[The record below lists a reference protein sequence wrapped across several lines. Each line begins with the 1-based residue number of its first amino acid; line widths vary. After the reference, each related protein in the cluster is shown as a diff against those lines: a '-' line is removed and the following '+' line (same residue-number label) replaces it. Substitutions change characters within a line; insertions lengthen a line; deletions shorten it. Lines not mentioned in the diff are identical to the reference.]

1 MRLRG
6 IFGLAVALTVVQGC
20 GKSVYT
26 IDTAEDERLVLTA
39 MSENAVRVQYVK
51 ESLREMPEW
60 IYEGEREKG
69 LKFSVEESLDNVVLS
84 LGGISVSYDR
94 TDGVLTFM
102 DGEGNVVLREN
113 GHALTR
119 SEVQG
124 EPTYI
129 AELSVDAPEDEHIYG
144 LGQFQD
150 GYLNVRGL
158 TRRLTQVNTQISIPM
173 VLSDRGYSLV
183 WNNYGMMDFNP
194 ADAYVTFERAEAV
207 GEERV
212 VNVTTAEGGAE
223 ERRRDNI
230 FVSELNIPVSGR
242 YSLLLDVGQAMARV
256 HNLVIDGETVMD
268 VKNTWLPPTS
278 SVILDLAE
286 GTHKLSASLSMGDS
300 PVLYYKPVDNQTVYR
315 SPVADAVDFT
325 VIAGSADETIGTY
338 RRLCGPTPMLPDWS
352 MGYIHC
358 RERFHSSEEILETAK
373 RFRAEG
379 LPMDVIVQD
388 WQYWGKYGWN
398 AMQFD
403 EEFYPDPKA
412 LVDSLHAMDVRMML
426 SVWSKID
433 ENSELGKQMTE
444 AGHYIDN
451 TSWIDFFD
459 PEAAAAYWKS
469 FSEKLMPTGIDSW
482 WQDATEP
489 ENDDLVGRRI
499 NNNTIPGEV
508 FRNTYPLLVAK
519 TVYEGNRS
527 YNPDKRALI
536 LTRSAFPGINRYAS
550 VMWSGD
556 VGNDWETLR
565 RQIAGGLSIMA
576 AGVPWWTYDAGG
588 FFRPWGQYEDE
599 AYKERYMR
607 WIQLSV
613 FLPVMRVHGY
623 MSNTEFWN
631 YGEAFT
637 EIARKSLEL
646 RYRLFPY
653 VYSGTADVA
662 QRNGVS
668 MRPLVMDF
676 ASDAKALEQMYEYM
690 FGKNLLVAPV
700 VEGGIEAMDVYLPE
714 TEAGWYDLYSGR
726 HYMDGN
732 HVVAVD
738 DESIPV
744 FVKAGSVLPMA
755 EIVKADGS
763 KVQNVKELRNAAL
776 EIRVYAGD
784 DGCFELYEDEGENYD
799 YEKGECSWTCF
810 EWDDE
815 ASVLKIGARS
825 GRFDGMADRAMKIVK
840 ITADGNTTV
849 KDLVYEGWEIEIEL

>member
-1 MRLRG
+1 MKIHK
-6 IFGLAVALTVVQGC
+6 IFGLAVALVLLQGC

-26 IDTAEDERLVLTA
+26 IPVSGEEQVVLTA

-60 IYEGEREKG
+60 IYEGERDNN
-69 LKFSVEESLDNVVLS
+69 LKFKVEKKDGRVNLS
-84 LGGISVSYDR
+84 LPEITVSYENSL
-94 TDGVLTFM
+94 LTFM
-102 DGEGNVVLREN
+102 DADGDVLLKEN
-113 GHALTR
+113 AHSLAL

-129 AELSVDAPEDEHIYG
+129 AELKVDSPSDEHLYG

-150 GYLNVRGL
+150 GYLDVRGL

-173 VLSDRGYSLV
+173 VLSSRGYALV

-194 ADAYVTFERAEAV
+194 ADSSVNFVRADE
-207 GEERV
+207 GGNETI
-212 VNVTTAEGGAE
+212 VNVTTAEGGAQ
-223 ERRRDNI
+223 ERRRSND
-230 FVSELNIPVSGR
+230 FVSELEIPVSGR
-242 YSLLLDVGQAMARV
+242 YALLLDVGQAMARR
-256 HNLVIDGETVMD
+256 HNLAIDGETVMD
-268 VKNTWLPPTS
+268 MRNTWLPPTS
-278 SVILDLAE
+278 SIILDLSA
-286 GTHKLSASLSMGDS
+286 GVHKLSASLERGDN
-300 PVLYYKPVDNQTVYR
+300 PVLYYKLIDDQTTYR

-325 VIAGSADETIGTY
+325 VLAGTAEETIGTY
-338 RRLCGPTPMLPDWS
+338 RSLCGPTPMLPDWA

-412 LVDSLHAMDVRMML
+412 LTDELHDMNVRMML

-433 ENSELGKQMTE
+433 ENSELGKQMT
-444 AGHYIDN
+444 AQGHYIDN
-451 TSWIDFFD
+451 TTWIDFFD
-459 PEAAAAYWKS
+459 PEAAVEYWRN

-499 NNNTIPGEV
+499 YNNTIPGEV

-519 TVYEGNRS
+519 TVYEGNRE
-527 YNPDKRALI
+527 YAPEKRAMI
-536 LTRSAFPGINRYAS
+536 LTRSGFPGVNRYAS
-550 VMWSGD
+550 VLWSGD

-565 RQIAGGLSIMA
+565 RQIAGGLNIMA

-588 FFRPWGQYEDE
+588 FFRPWGQYNDED
-599 AYKERYMR
+599 YKEKMLR
-607 WIQLSV
+607 WVQLSV
-613 FLPVMRVHGY
+613 FLPLMRVHGY

-631 YGEAFT
+631 YGE
-637 EIARKSLEL
+637 EVVENARKSLEL

-653 VYSGTADVA
+653 VYTGTAEVA
-662 QRNGVS
+662 LRNSVA

-676 ASDAKALEQMYEYM
+676 ASDEKALEQMYEYM

-700 VEGGIEAMDVYLPE
+700 VEGGISEMDVYLPE
-714 TEAGWYDLYSGR
+714 TEGGWYGLYDAKRYENGS
-726 HYMDGN
+726 HS
-732 HVVAVD
+732 VAVD
-738 DESIPV
+738 MESVPV
-744 FVKAGSVLPMA
+744 FVKAGSILPMA
-755 EIVKADGS
+755 VIEKADGTVAQS
-763 KVQNVKELRNAAL
+763 IPELRAAPL
-776 EIRVYAGD
+776 EIRVYTGA
-784 DGCFELYEDEGENYD
+784 DGRFELYEDEGENYD
-799 YEKGECSWTCF
+799 YEKGEFSWTAF
-810 EWDDE
+810 EWDDK
-815 ASVLKIGARS
+815 ASVLKIGARE
-825 GRFDGMADRAMKIVK
+825 GGYAGAPDRELRIVK
-840 ITADGNTTV
+840 VGAGGEQAVETV
-849 KDLVYEGWEIEIEL
+849 NYEGKKLEIRL